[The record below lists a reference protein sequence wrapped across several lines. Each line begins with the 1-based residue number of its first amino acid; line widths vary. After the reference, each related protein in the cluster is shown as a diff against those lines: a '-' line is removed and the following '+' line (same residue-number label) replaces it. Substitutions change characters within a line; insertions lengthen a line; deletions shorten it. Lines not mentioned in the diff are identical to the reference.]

1 MSELGNFE
9 FGSDF
14 FFFFFFGNDFFEMMP
29 KSQTTKE
36 KLDEMDFIKIKNY
49 CSSKDTINK
58 VKKIR
63 VWKKISANHI
73 SNKGLS

>member
-1 MSELGNFE
+1 
-9 FGSDF
+9 
-14 FFFFFFGNDFFEMMP
+14 
-29 KSQTTKE
+29 
-36 KLDEMDFIKIKNY
+36 MDFIKIKNY
-49 CSSKDTINK
+49 FSSKDTINK